1 MPKVLNGIG
10 RVFSIQEIAD
20 IFNVSVLTIRKY
32 CREGKLNC
40 QKIGKTMYVK
50 ESALNEFLDGKS
62 KDREEKKQEEVKE
75 TKKEKKPEKKS
86 KG

>member
-20 IFNVSVLTIRKY
+20 IFTVSVLTIRKY

-50 ESALNEFLDGKS
+50 ESALDEFLEGRK
-62 KDREEKKQEEVKE
+62 KDDIEKEQEEDKE
-75 TKKEKKPEKKS
+75 TKDEKKPD
-86 KG
+86 

>member
-50 ESALNEFLDGKS
+50 ESALDEFLEGRK
-62 KDREEKKQEEVKE
+62 KDDIEKEQEEDKE
-75 TKKEKKPEKKS
+75 TKDEKKPD
-86 KG
+86 